1 MFDTQREELL
11 WAGRKLVLETGKMA
25 RQADGAV
32 VATYGETTV
41 LATVVSA
48 KEPKAGIDFFPLTVN
63 YQERTYAA
71 GRIPGGY
78 FKREGRP
85 TEKETLVSRLIDRPI
100 RPLFADGW
108 RNETQVIVTTLS
120 HDLEND
126 PDILALVAAS
136 AALTLSGAPFMGP
149 IGAARVGFTNNEYVL
164 NPTLDEMAE

>member
-1 MFDTQREELL
+1 MFDIQREELI

-48 KEPKAGIDFFPLTVN
+48 KEPKPGFDFFPLTVN

-78 FKREGRP
+78 FKRSEER
-85 TEKETLVSRLIDRPI
+85 
-100 RPLFADGW
+100 
-108 RNETQVIVTTLS
+108 
-120 HDLEND
+120 
-126 PDILALVAAS
+126 
-136 AALTLSGAPFMGP
+136 
-149 IGAARVGFTNNEYVL
+149 RVGKECRSRWSPYH
-164 NPTLDEMAE
+164 